1 MNNNIIIETKDTILQ
16 TDSSCH
22 PERSEGSRFFG
33 KPQNEKENVILK
45 AEAVTKDYLPSSNQI
60 FRALNNINLEI
71 YKNEIVYIMGESG
84 AGKSTLLNILSGL
97 SLPTDGKIYFKNKQ
111 LAYND
116 DTEMASVRTKSFG
129 FIFQFYNLLPEFTV
143 LENVMLPMMICNNRK
158 HKDIQEKAK
167 ILLDKLGIIK
177 KSDNF
182 PIELSGGEKQ
192 RVAIARALINEPEI
206 IFADEPT
213 GNLDAENR
221 DKIYAILED
230 IWLSGKSSIVLV
242 SHDKNINFS
251 KFRTIKLSNG
261 NLV

>member
-1 MNNNIIIETKDTILQ
+1 MNNINQK
-16 TDSSCH
+16 
-22 PERSEGSRFFG
+22 
-33 KPQNEKENVILK
+33 NVILQ
-45 AEAVTKDYLPSSNQI
+45 AVNITKDYLPSSNKI
-60 FRALNNINLEI
+60 FRALNDINLEI
-71 YKNEIVYIMGESG
+71 FENEIVYIMGESG

-97 SLPTDGKIYFKNKQ
+97 SLPTSGNVFFKNKK
-111 LAYND
+111 LAYNND
-116 DTEMASVRTKSFG
+116 LEMAKVRTKSFG

-143 LENVMLPMMICNNRK
+143 LENVMLPMMICNNKR
-158 HKDIQEKAK
+158 HKEIQEKAR

-177 KSDNF
+177 KLNNF

-213 GNLDAENR
+213 GNLDIENR
-221 DKIYAILED
+221 DKIYSILED

-242 SHDKNINFS
+242 SHDKNINFK

-261 NLV
+261 NLVE